1 VDITGVTPQH
11 YEKRYAITTRRPRL
25 VTVGPSVIR
34 YCCANWRP
42 FKGVVI
48 TLSGTVD
55 SCIKKH
61 AVEAAAQRVRGVNF
75 VALDMEVSL
84 EEKQKQMTPV

>member
-1 VDITGVTPQH
+1 M
-11 YEKRYAITTRRPRL
+11 
-25 VTVGPSVIR
+25 
-34 YCCANWRP
+34 
-42 FKGVVI
+42 I

-61 AVEAAAQRVRGVNF
+61 AAEAAAQRVRGVNF